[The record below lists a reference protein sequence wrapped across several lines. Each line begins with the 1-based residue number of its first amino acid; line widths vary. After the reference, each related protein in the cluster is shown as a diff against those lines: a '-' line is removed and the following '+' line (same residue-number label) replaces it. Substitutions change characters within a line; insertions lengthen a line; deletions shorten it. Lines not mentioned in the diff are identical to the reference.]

1 LFERSTERSFRLSS
15 RSAQPATN
23 PKKSSRL
30 PAFLLSRFSV
40 LGGRMGLRASIA
52 SMLIIARRKGQR
64 ILIGDDVEVIVTEL
78 SKGVVKLG
86 IMAPVTRTI
95 LRGETKDVADANR
108 AAAQTSLDQLPT
120 VKTTKD

>member
-1 LFERSTERSFRLSS
+1 
-15 RSAQPATN
+15 
-23 PKKSSRL
+23 
-30 PAFLLSRFSV
+30 
-40 LGGRMGLRASIA
+40 
-52 SMLIIARRKGQR
+52 MLIIARRKGQR

-108 AAAQTSLDQLPT
+108 AAAQTSLDQLPD